1 MNAVTRQAL
10 AAMDVPTV
18 EFELNGK
25 AVTARADETLLS
37 VAKREGIEVPH
48 LCFKEGLQAVGNCR
62 ACMVEIAG

>member
-25 AVTARADETLLS
+25 SVTARADETLLS
-37 VAKREGIEVPH
+37 VAKRGGIGGAAPV
-48 LCFKEGLQAVGNCR
+48 LQRGSTSR
-62 ACMVEIAG
+62 W